1 MGQTP
6 GSVDIFSTKIWRT
19 ALLSCHYHRPRIEK
33 LTWSS
38 VFECLQHTG
47 HLLSVSEVSREV
59 LMLFCAIVIH
69 FNGHS
74 SHSSFFFACETTKL
88 SQTSF
93 SHTGQHWGRRL
104 KVSYHFKALNMYM
117 LSFLHFCKTEGWGFF
132 VCVSLSLSF
141 CVKQLDVITCLS

>member
-74 SHSSFFFACETTKL
+74 SHLTQFPLRVKLQSFHRHLSATQGNTGAKDWRCRITLRPWTCICSVFYIFAKL
-88 SQTSF
+88 
-93 SHTGQHWGRRL
+93 
-104 KVSYHFKALNMYM
+104 KD
-117 LSFLHFCKTEGWGFF
+117 E
-132 VCVSLSLSF
+132 VSLSASHF
-141 CVKQLDVITCLS
+141 HSHSVWNSWM